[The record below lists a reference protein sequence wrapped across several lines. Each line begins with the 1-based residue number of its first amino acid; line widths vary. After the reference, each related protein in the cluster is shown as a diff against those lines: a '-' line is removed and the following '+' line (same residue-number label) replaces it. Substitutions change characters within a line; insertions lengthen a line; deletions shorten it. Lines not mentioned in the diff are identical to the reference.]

1 MTRNHFAF
9 RWATGDTG
17 RGKLMVGGISELVG
31 GNHEQPELSPRV
43 GHGLPDQGGPA
54 IQTTKTSIWG
64 ARENG

>member
-9 RWATGDTG
+9 RWAT
-17 RGKLMVGGISELVG
+17 VGGISELVG

-54 IQTTKTSIWG
+54 IQTTKTSIWS